1 MSFFVFTKNM
11 DDVQGSIYKIAKNQ
25 SDLDNLN
32 IIKSDYK
39 IIQDLELDFNLIQ
52 LDNKYPLKYNNNII
66 TYIDVSHVFKDKKTL
81 DASLENKKNLIQNFI
96 NNNESHNL
104 LQQWSN
110 YLNQLN
116 SLNLDNINYPLNTS
130 IEQYFSD
137 LGQPSFNI
145 LQLP

>member
-11 DDVQGSIYKIAKNQ
+11 DDVQGSICKIAKNQ

-66 TYIDVSHVFKDKKTL
+66 TYIDVSHLFKDKKTL

-104 LQQWSN
+104 FQQWSN

>member
-104 LQQWSN
+104 FQQWSN
-110 YLNQLN
+110 YLIQLN
-116 SLNLDNINYPLNTS
+116 SLNLDNINYPFNIS
-130 IEQYFSD
+130 IEQYFSN

>member
-1 MSFFVFTKNM
+1 MSFFVFIKNS
-11 DDVQGSIYKIAKNQ
+11 DDVQGSIYRIAKNQ

-39 IIQDLELDFNLIQ
+39 IIEDLESTFNLVQ
-52 LDNKYPLKYNNNII
+52 LDNKHPLKYNNNTI
-66 TYIDVSHVFKDKKTL
+66 TYIDVPHLFKDKKTL
-81 DASLENKKNLIQNFI
+81 NTSLENKKNLIQNFI

-104 LQQWSN
+104 FQQWSN